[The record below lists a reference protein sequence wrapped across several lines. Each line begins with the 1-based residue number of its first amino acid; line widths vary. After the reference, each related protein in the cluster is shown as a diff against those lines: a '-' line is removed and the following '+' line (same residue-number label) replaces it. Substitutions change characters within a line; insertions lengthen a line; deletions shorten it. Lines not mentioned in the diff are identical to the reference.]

1 MDAMPAL
8 ESRAGY
14 TRSRPRRRAISLART
29 ARQAGQPRGGT
40 MTPSNMRAVRV
51 LALIAVMGVTTVRA
65 ETPDEWISLGTRV
78 HGGFGSFIPVGIRI
92 GLDALQRLN
101 AKPREVNKAPCACV
115 ADGIA
120 IATVASVGQRTL
132 QIASEKAPAGSMAVI
147 IIRNKQTGQA
157 VKYTIADSWL
167 SKLAE
172 WNRTLDTRG
181 GYDELMKADGL
192 FDVIEIK

>member
-1 MDAMPAL
+1 
-8 ESRAGY
+8 
-14 TRSRPRRRAISLART
+14 
-29 ARQAGQPRGGT
+29 
-40 MTPSNMRAVRV
+40 MTPSNMHAVRV
-51 LALIAVMGVTTVRA
+51 LALIAVVGVTTVRA
-65 ETPDEWISLGTRV
+65 ETPEEWIALGARV
-78 HGGFGSFIPVGIRI
+78 HGGFASFIPVGVRI

-101 AKPREVNKAPCACV
+101 AKPREVTVVYYDSDKAPCACV

-172 WNRTLDTRG
+172 WNKTLDTRG
-181 GYDELMKADGL
+181 RYDELMKADGL